1 MRYEPL
7 ANRVI
12 MEPVSESKRTA
23 GGLHVPDVATR
34 NKGVAF
40 GKVIATGPG
49 RVNAEGRTIPCSVK
63 VGDVVLFPRQAPA
76 VLPLL
81 DNEGNETMVLMCPD
95 NDIIAV
101 VHDLPRDSGLTDI
114 NGQRI
119 LAIVPQS
126 TALPDAVY
134 GNREGIERALS
145 DLKDAPPDVREEIA
159 REHEDQHEGS
169 SEVIES

>member
-63 VGDVVLFPRQAPA
+63 IGDIVLFPRQAPA
-76 VLPLL
+76 VLPIL

-119 LAIVPQS
+119 LAINPQS
-126 TALPDAVY
+126 SALADSVY
-134 GNREGIERALS
+134 ANRDGIDRTLS
-145 DLKDAPPDVREEIA
+145 DLKGAPPEILAEIA
-159 REHEDQHEGS
+159 AEQVDQDDHS
-169 SEVIES
+169 AEVIEA